1 MKKPSTPIKKKG
13 GPNTAKG
20 KLVSSQNAIKTGVT
34 AKQLLNEQEFNRFSQ
49 LKEDLNQHYSSTNPL
64 IPLQIEKIA
73 RLQIQL
79 ERIQNA
85 IDALYRQSEMNPP
98 HKKAKDYSPVDA
110 ATLGLHLR
118 IRLGLFDPSIIQ
130 KIKKALFGMKIKKF
144 LAEPLTR
151 DYDNEEDQQRPVITQ
166 ESLIG
171 AYLYAEAS
179 FYNQELSDYLKDKTA
194 AVTNSRSAKDLYQKL
209 NIEVLNHAIDVMQS
223 PDLEQFIVTEDY
235 YEFRQFNYWF
245 ELQLHHLLEQLTE
258 LQALMDKNQNS
269 INIPIPNFDDLDRLM
284 RYQTN
289 ISKQLSTAIGELM
302 ILAKQ

>member
-1 MKKPSTPIKKKG
+1 MKKQSIPIKKKS
-13 GPNTAKG
+13 GPNSNKG
-20 KLVSSQNAIKTGVT
+20 KLVSSQNAIKTGLT
-34 AKQLLNEQEFNRFSQ
+34 TKQLLNDQEFLRFSQ
-49 LKEDLNQHYSSTNPL
+49 LKTDLSNHYNGKNPL
-64 IPLQIEKIA
+64 IKLQIEKIG

-85 IDALYRQSEMNPP
+85 IDALYRQSEMNPAL
-98 HKKAKDYSPVDA
+98 KEKKDYSPVDS

-151 DYDNEEDQQRPVITQ
+151 DCGNEDDQQRPVITQ
-166 ESLIG
+166 ESLMG
-171 AYLYAEAS
+171 AYLYTEAS
-179 FYNQELSDYLKDKTA
+179 FYNQELSHYLKDKTA

-209 NIEVLNHAIDVMQS
+209 NIEVLNHAIDLMQS
-223 PDLEQFIVTEDY
+223 PDPKQSIVTEDY

-245 ELQLHHLLEQLTE
+245 ELQLSHLSEQLKE
-258 LQALMDKNQNS
+258 LETLMDQSQNT
-269 INIPIPNFDDLDRLM
+269 INISMPNFDALDRLM

-289 ISKQLSTAIGELM
+289 ISRQLSTAIGELM
-302 ILAKQ
+302 VLAK